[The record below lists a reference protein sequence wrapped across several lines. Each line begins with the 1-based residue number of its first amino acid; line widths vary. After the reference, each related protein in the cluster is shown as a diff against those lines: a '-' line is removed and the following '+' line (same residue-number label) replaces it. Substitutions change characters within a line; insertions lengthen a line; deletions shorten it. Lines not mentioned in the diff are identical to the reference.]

1 MTDCVLYSS
10 SISLISSA
18 VNSTSHP
25 LIKSSNLSK
34 LVVPTIGAV
43 MNGLLKLQARATWA
57 ILMFLFLAIVSTL
70 LITAF
75 ADSDTGRP
83 PDWDRSVPASLLCG
97 LAKSGCQL
105 YSHIRGGRLTS
116 TSQGRPGDTSH
127 SEMLKRRHHLS
138 FFLLYQRNPIME
150 KDILPPC
157 TWHYGSSASR

>member
-70 LITAF
+70 LITAL

-105 YSHIRGGRLTS
+105 YSKLRSRRLTS

-127 SEMLKRRHHLS
+127 SEMLECRHHLS
-138 FFLLYQRNPIME
+138 FFLLRQPDLSSRE
-150 KDILPPC
+150 SDIPPC
-157 TWHYGSSASR
+157 TWHYGSSASK